1 MGCNTMYKDVNI
13 CFSVVLLMGQVC
25 KTRKGRVGGRMFR
38 FVEKKRP
45 LDKFFMVVCIALV
58 LAVFSSNIRIQAAEY
73 SASLSTDRASG
84 VCTYT
89 VTGIDINVIQEM
101 TLKVTYNDNNVT
113 EQDNG
118 GNSSTDGTTD
128 NAGAGGAVGIRK
140 AASTNAPANTNIPA
154 STNAPVSTNTPAG
167 TDAPASTN
175 TPAGTDTPAS
185 TNTPASTSTPAGTDN
200 KVTALEQKII
210 LDASN
215 CINGTYTGSFSM
227 EDLEKYL
234 FKEYNVSFIMG
245 AVAESTQNIV
255 VDAGVCDFSIHNDAY
270 KIKVTGNRY
279 DINRTFDFMPQ
290 TEDASAVPGTGNKV
304 RLVIGKDKTDISKAV
319 MCGVERELANTSK
332 TWETDLSTICSSYG
346 KYYAAVVLE
355 NKYIERNSVILA
367 SEEFQVALVYSNVG
381 SKKSA
386 SLEKKKS
393 FRVFVGSLNSA
404 LGIGKVKF
412 SIFNK
417 DNKLV
422 CEKTASRKSGTAYY
436 YADITL
442 KSVGY
447 NLEAYTVKATVT
459 DNAGN
464 KRVLS
469 KAGKVDLKVKKG
481 RIDIQKKT
489 NSTCKF
495 KLSGAYIPGN
505 IKNVKFNVYSVK
517 NGKKTFFKKY
527 FGVYT
532 KDEDV
537 YIADMAY
544 SEKGNYIV
552 YAYGTTQWGKS
563 ILLSQKSFKIKK
575 SELGKNGW
583 IYETYAGREYKFY
596 YKNNKLVTDLTEI
609 LGLKKTGNKLYLE
622 INRAAGCV
630 TAYAY
635 DRERSAYIIPVK
647 SFTVSVGRDVTSTGT
662 AASLNKDTSYTP
674 LGSYSVSSN
683 GIATK
688 YTLKTMNE
696 PDGSVVYARWATHIV
711 GNVYFHAIAV
721 GSQSHYALSPSTYNR
736 LGSPASA
743 GCIRMTVADAKWIY
757 DYASAGSEVNIV
769 KGNSAKPGPLGKNPI
784 IRVDYTINYDPT
796 DPEVPTSRKKADYS
810 AGHISGYM
818 TKDGKKVGY

>member
-1 MGCNTMYKDVNI
+1 MHKDVNI
-13 CFSVVLLMGQVC
+13 CFGVVPIMGQVF

-45 LDKFFMVVCIALV
+45 LDKFFMVICMALV
-58 LAVFSSNIRIQAAEY
+58 LAVFSSNIRVQAEEY
-73 SASLSTDRASG
+73 SASLSTDRANG

-101 TLKVTYNDNNVT
+101 TLKVTYNNVT
-113 EQDNG
+113 EPDNG
-118 GNSSTDGTTD
+118 GNNSTGGTTD
-128 NAGAGGAVGIRK
+128 NTGAGGAVGIRK
-140 AASTNAPANTNIPA
+140 AASTNTPANTDIPA
-154 STNAPVSTNTPAG
+154 STNIPANTNTPVSTDTPAGTNTPAS
-167 TDAPASTN
+167 TD
-175 TPAGTDTPAS
+175 
-185 TNTPASTSTPAGTDN
+185 TPASTSTPDGTGNNNNDN
-200 KVTALEQKII
+200 STNNMVTALEQKIV

-227 EDLEKYL
+227 ENLEKYL

-245 AVAESTQNIV
+245 AVAEGTQNIV
-255 VDAGVCDFSIHNDAY
+255 VDAGICDFSIHNDAY

-279 DINRTFDFMPQ
+279 DINRTFDFLPQ
-290 TEDASAVPGTGNKV
+290 TEDASAVPGTGNKI
-304 RLVIGKDKTDISKAV
+304 RLVIWKDKTDISKAV

-355 NKYIERNSVILA
+355 NKYIDKNSIILA

-386 SLEKKKS
+386 SLEKKKA

-417 DNKLV
+417 SNKLV
-422 CEKTASRKSGTAYY
+422 CDKAALRKSGTAYY

-447 NLEAYTVKATVT
+447 NLDVYTVKATVT

-469 KAGKVDLKVKKG
+469 KTGKVDLKIKKG
-481 RIDIQKKT
+481 KIDIQKKT

-495 KLSGAYIPGN
+495 RLSGAYIPGN

-563 ILLSQKSFKIKK
+563 ILLNKKSFKIKK

-635 DRERSAYIIPVK
+635 DSEKSAYIIPVK

-683 GIATK
+683 GVATK

-796 DPEVPTSRKKADYS
+796 DPEVPTSRKKADYN

>member
-1 MGCNTMYKDVNI
+1 MHKDVNI
-13 CFSVVLLMGQVC
+13 CFGVVPIMGQVF

-45 LDKFFMVVCIALV
+45 LDKFFMVICMALV
-58 LAVFSSNIRIQAAEY
+58 LAVFSSNIRVQAAEY
-73 SASLSTDRASG
+73 SASLSTDRANG

-101 TLKVTYNDNNVT
+101 TLKVTYNNVT
-113 EQDNG
+113 EPDNG
-118 GNSSTDGTTD
+118 GNNSTGGTTD
-128 NAGAGGAVGIRK
+128 NTGAGGAVGIRK
-140 AASTNAPANTNIPA
+140 AASTNTPANTDIPANTN
-154 STNAPVSTNTPAG
+154 TPVSTDTPAGTNTPAS
-167 TDAPASTN
+167 TD
-175 TPAGTDTPAS
+175 
-185 TNTPASTSTPAGTDN
+185 TPASTSTPDGTGNNNNDN
-200 KVTALEQKII
+200 STNNMVTALEQKIV

-227 EDLEKYL
+227 ENLEKYL

-245 AVAESTQNIV
+245 AVAEGTQNIV
-255 VDAGVCDFSIHNDAY
+255 VDAGICDFSIHNDAY

-279 DINRTFDFMPQ
+279 DINRTFDFLPQ
-290 TEDASAVPGTGNKV
+290 TEDASAVPGTGNKI
-304 RLVIGKDKTDISKAV
+304 RLVIWKDKTDISKAV

-355 NKYIERNSVILA
+355 NKYIDKNSIILA

-386 SLEKKKS
+386 SLEKKKA

-417 DNKLV
+417 SNKLV
-422 CEKTASRKSGTAYY
+422 CDKAALRKSGTAYY

-447 NLEAYTVKATVT
+447 NLDVYTVKATVT

-469 KAGKVDLKVKKG
+469 KTGKVDLKIKKG
-481 RIDIQKKT
+481 KIDIQKKT

-495 KLSGAYIPGN
+495 RLSGAYIPGN

-563 ILLSQKSFKIKK
+563 ILLNKKSFKIKK

-635 DRERSAYIIPVK
+635 DSEKSAYIIPVK

-683 GIATK
+683 GVATK

-796 DPEVPTSRKKADYS
+796 DPEVPTSRKKADYN

>member
-1 MGCNTMYKDVNI
+1 MHKDVNI
-13 CFSVVLLMGQVC
+13 CFGVVPIMGQVF

-45 LDKFFMVVCIALV
+45 LDKFFMVICMALV
-58 LAVFSSNIRIQAAEY
+58 LAVFSSNIRVQAAEY
-73 SASLSTDRASG
+73 SASLSTDRANG

-101 TLKVTYNDNNVT
+101 TLKVTYNNVT
-113 EQDNG
+113 EPDNG
-118 GNSSTDGTTD
+118 GNNSTGGTTD
-128 NAGAGGAVGIRK
+128 NTGAGGAVGIRK
-140 AASTNAPANTNIPA
+140 AASTNTPANTDIPA
-154 STNAPVSTNTPAG
+154 STNIPANTNTPVSTDTPAGTNTPAS
-167 TDAPASTN
+167 TD
-175 TPAGTDTPAS
+175 
-185 TNTPASTSTPAGTDN
+185 TPASTSTPDGTGNNNNDN
-200 KVTALEQKII
+200 STNNMVTALEQKIV

-227 EDLEKYL
+227 ENLEKYL

-245 AVAESTQNIV
+245 AVAEGTQNIV
-255 VDAGVCDFSIHNDAY
+255 VDAGICDFSIHNDAY

-279 DINRTFDFMPQ
+279 DINRTFDFLPQ
-290 TEDASAVPGTGNKV
+290 TEDASAVPGTGNKI
-304 RLVIGKDKTDISKAV
+304 RLVIWKDKTDISKAV

-355 NKYIERNSVILA
+355 NKYIDKNSIILA

-386 SLEKKKS
+386 SLEKKKA

-417 DNKLV
+417 SNKLV
-422 CEKTASRKSGTAYY
+422 CDKAALRKSGTAYY

-447 NLEAYTVKATVT
+447 NLDVYTVKATVT

-469 KAGKVDLKVKKG
+469 KTGKVDLKIKKG
-481 RIDIQKKT
+481 KIDIQKKT

-495 KLSGAYIPGN
+495 RLSGAYIPGN

-563 ILLSQKSFKIKK
+563 ILLNKKSFKIKK

-635 DRERSAYIIPVK
+635 DSEKSAYIIPVK

-683 GIATK
+683 GVATK

-757 DYASAGSEVNIV
+757 DYASAGSEVNII

-796 DPEVPTSRKKADYS
+796 DPEVPTSRKKADYN

>member
-1 MGCNTMYKDVNI
+1 MHKDVNI
-13 CFSVVLLMGQVC
+13 CFSAVPFMGQVC
-25 KTRKGRVGGRMFR
+25 KTEKGRVGGRMFR
-38 FVEKKRP
+38 FFEKKKP
-45 LDKFFMVVCIALV
+45 LDKFFMVICMALV
-58 LAVFSSNIRIQAAEY
+58 LAVLSSNIRVQAEGY
-73 SASLSTDRASG
+73 SASLSTDRAG
-84 VCTYT
+84 GICTYT

-101 TLKVTYNDNNVT
+101 TLKVTYNDNSNVT
-113 EQDNG
+113 VPDTGANDNIGDTAG
-118 GNSSTDGTTD
+118 GTAD
-128 NAGAGGAVGIRK
+128 NTVAGGAVGIRK
-140 AASTNAPANTNIPA
+140 TAGTGDTAGGTEGTGNNTNPEDTAGTGSGNNDSNSNTNNTNTNI
-154 STNAPVSTNTPAG
+154 
-167 TDAPASTN
+167 
-175 TPAGTDTPAS
+175 
-185 TNTPASTSTPAGTDN
+185 
-200 KVTALEQKII
+200 TALEQKIV
-210 LDASN
+210 LDATN

-227 EDLEKYL
+227 ENLEKYL
-234 FKEYNVSFIMG
+234 FKEYNVSFVMG
-245 AVAESTQNIV
+245 AVAEGTQNVV
-255 VDAGVCDFSIHNDAY
+255 VDAGICDFSIHNDAY
-270 KIKVTGNRY
+270 KLKVTGNRY
-279 DINRTFDFMPQ
+279 DINRTFDFIPQ
-290 TEDASAVPGTGNKV
+290 TEDASAVPGTGNKA
-304 RLVIGKDKTDISKAV
+304 RLVIWKDKADISKAV
-319 MCGVERELANTSK
+319 MCGVEREFANTSK

-346 KYYAAVVLE
+346 KYHAAVVLE
-355 NKYIERNSVILA
+355 NKYIEKNSIILA

-386 SLEKKKS
+386 SLENKKS

-404 LGIGKVKF
+404 LGISKVKF

-422 CEKTASRKSGTAYY
+422 CDKSALRKTGTAYY

-469 KAGKVDLKVKKG
+469 KTGKVDLKIKKG
-481 RIDIQKKT
+481 KLDVQKKT

-495 KLSGAYIPGN
+495 RLSGAYIPGN

-517 NGKKTFFKKY
+517 NGNKTFFKRY

-537 YIADMAY
+537 YIADMSY

-635 DRERSAYIIPVK
+635 DREKSAYIIPVK

-784 IRVDYTINYDPT
+784 IKVDYTINYDPT
-796 DPEVPTSRKKADYS
+796 DPEVPTSRKKADYN

>member
-1 MGCNTMYKDVNI
+1 MHKDVNI
-13 CFSVVLLMGQVC
+13 CFGVVPIMGQVF

-45 LDKFFMVVCIALV
+45 LDKFFMVICMALV
-58 LAVFSSNIRIQAAEY
+58 LAVFSSNIRVQAAEY
-73 SASLSTDRASG
+73 SASLSTDRANG

-101 TLKVTYNDNNVT
+101 TLKVTYNNVT
-113 EQDNG
+113 EPDNG
-118 GNSSTDGTTD
+118 GNNSTGGTTD
-128 NAGAGGAVGIRK
+128 NTGAGGAVGIRK
-140 AASTNAPANTNIPA
+140 AASTNTPANTDIPA
-154 STNAPVSTNTPAG
+154 STNIPANTNTPVSTDTPAGTNTPAS
-167 TDAPASTN
+167 TD
-175 TPAGTDTPAS
+175 
-185 TNTPASTSTPAGTDN
+185 TPASTSTPDGTGNNNNDN
-200 KVTALEQKII
+200 STNNMVTALEQKIV

-227 EDLEKYL
+227 ENLEKYL

-245 AVAESTQNIV
+245 AVAEGTQNIV
-255 VDAGVCDFSIHNDAY
+255 VDAGICDFSIHNDAY

-279 DINRTFDFMPQ
+279 DINRTFDFLPQ
-290 TEDASAVPGTGNKV
+290 TEDASAVPGTGNKI
-304 RLVIGKDKTDISKAV
+304 RLVIWKDKTDISKAV

-346 KYYAAVVLE
+346 KYYVAVVLE
-355 NKYIERNSVILA
+355 NKYIDKNSIILA

-386 SLEKKKS
+386 SLEKKKA

-417 DNKLV
+417 SNKLV
-422 CEKTASRKSGTAYY
+422 CDKAALRKSGTAYY

-447 NLEAYTVKATVT
+447 NLDVYTVKATVT

-469 KAGKVDLKVKKG
+469 KTGKVDLKIKKG
-481 RIDIQKKT
+481 KIDIQKKT

-495 KLSGAYIPGN
+495 RLSGAYIPGN

-563 ILLSQKSFKIKK
+563 ILLNKKSFKIKK

-635 DRERSAYIIPVK
+635 DSEKSAYIIPVK

-683 GIATK
+683 GVATK

-796 DPEVPTSRKKADYS
+796 DPEVPTSRKKADYN

>member
-1 MGCNTMYKDVNI
+1 MGCNTMHKDVNI
-13 CFSVVLLMGQVC
+13 CFGVVPIMGQVF

-45 LDKFFMVVCIALV
+45 LDKFFMVICMALV
-58 LAVFSSNIRIQAAEY
+58 LAVFSSNIRVQAAEY
-73 SASLSTDRASG
+73 SASLSTDRANG

-101 TLKVTYNDNNVT
+101 TLKVTYNNVT
-113 EQDNG
+113 EPDNG
-118 GNSSTDGTTD
+118 GNNSTGGTTD
-128 NAGAGGAVGIRK
+128 NTGAGGAVGIRK
-140 AASTNAPANTNIPA
+140 AASTNTPANTDIPANTN
-154 STNAPVSTNTPAG
+154 TPVSTDTPAGTNTPAS
-167 TDAPASTN
+167 TD
-175 TPAGTDTPAS
+175 
-185 TNTPASTSTPAGTDN
+185 TPASTSTPDGTGNNNNDN
-200 KVTALEQKII
+200 STNNMVTALEQKIV

-227 EDLEKYL
+227 ENLEKYL

-245 AVAESTQNIV
+245 AVAEGTQNIV
-255 VDAGVCDFSIHNDAY
+255 VDAGICDFSIHNDAY

-279 DINRTFDFMPQ
+279 DINRTFDFLPQ
-290 TEDASAVPGTGNKV
+290 TEDASAVPGTGNKI
-304 RLVIGKDKTDISKAV
+304 RLVIWKDKTDISKAV

-355 NKYIERNSVILA
+355 NKYIDKNSIILA

-386 SLEKKKS
+386 SLEKKKA

-417 DNKLV
+417 SNKLV
-422 CEKTASRKSGTAYY
+422 CDKAALRKSGTAYY

-447 NLEAYTVKATVT
+447 NLDVYTVKATVT

-469 KAGKVDLKVKKG
+469 KTGKVDLKIKKG
-481 RIDIQKKT
+481 KIDIQKKT

-495 KLSGAYIPGN
+495 RLSGAYIPGN

-563 ILLSQKSFKIKK
+563 ILLNKKSFKIKK

-635 DRERSAYIIPVK
+635 DSEKSAYIIPVK

-683 GIATK
+683 GVATK

-796 DPEVPTSRKKADYS
+796 DPEVPTSRKKADYN

>member
-1 MGCNTMYKDVNI
+1 MHKDVNI
-13 CFSVVLLMGQVC
+13 CFGVVPIMGQVF

-45 LDKFFMVVCIALV
+45 LDKFFMVICMALV
-58 LAVFSSNIRIQAAEY
+58 LAVFSSNIRVQAAEY
-73 SASLSTDRASG
+73 SASLSTDRANG

-101 TLKVTYNDNNVT
+101 TLKVTYNNVT
-113 EQDNG
+113 EPDNG
-118 GNSSTDGTTD
+118 GNNSTGGTTD
-128 NAGAGGAVGIRK
+128 NTGAGGAVGIRK
-140 AASTNAPANTNIPA
+140 AASTNTPANTDIPA
-154 STNAPVSTNTPAG
+154 STNIPANTNTPVSTDTPAGTNTPAS
-167 TDAPASTN
+167 TD
-175 TPAGTDTPAS
+175 
-185 TNTPASTSTPAGTDN
+185 TPASTSTPDGTGNNNNDN
-200 KVTALEQKII
+200 STNNMVTALEQKIV

-227 EDLEKYL
+227 ENLEKYL

-245 AVAESTQNIV
+245 AVAEGTQNIV
-255 VDAGVCDFSIHNDAY
+255 VDAGICDFSIHNDAY

-279 DINRTFDFMPQ
+279 DINRTFDFLPQ
-290 TEDASAVPGTGNKV
+290 TEDASAVPGTGNKI
-304 RLVIGKDKTDISKAV
+304 RLVIWKDKTDISKAV

-355 NKYIERNSVILA
+355 NKYIDKNSIILA

-386 SLEKKKS
+386 SLEKKKA

-417 DNKLV
+417 SNKLV
-422 CEKTASRKSGTAYY
+422 CDKAALRKSGTAYY

-447 NLEAYTVKATVT
+447 NLDVYTVKATVT

-469 KAGKVDLKVKKG
+469 KTGKVDLKIKKG
-481 RIDIQKKT
+481 KIDIQKKT

-495 KLSGAYIPGN
+495 RLSGAYIPGN

-563 ILLSQKSFKIKK
+563 ILLNKKSFKIKK

-635 DRERSAYIIPVK
+635 DSEKSAYIIPVK

-683 GIATK
+683 GVATK

-796 DPEVPTSRKKADYS
+796 DPEVPTSRKKADYN